1 MLSIDDTQHEPAH
14 VSLLPVLHQPQGR
27 HEEASRKKS
36 QLRELA
42 PQKGICIGR
51 KSNRAEEKKSRKL
64 TSRKLFEIALHAA
77 EVSPKPV
84 GHTSFGPLHVL
95 VSNGNSVT
103 AQVGLGND
111 GVLF

>member
-51 KSNRAEEKKSRKL
+51 KSNRAEEKKIQLGERRGDAAGMYRAEGEGRERKRVYRRL
-64 TSRKLFEIALHAA
+64 M
-77 EVSPKPV
+77 
-84 GHTSFGPLHVL
+84 
-95 VSNGNSVT
+95 
-103 AQVGLGND
+103 
-111 GVLF
+111 